1 MTGLLARAGL
11 GLAALAVVVDRF
23 VTKRVSRWTPLLGPD
38 DYLSCIVAWPTDLNE
53 GFVTPSRRHRSKSP
67 SLPSLGAVAVA
78 VAVVVSA
85 LSSSSAFAQG
95 PAPAAPPPAASA
107 TTSSAPE
114 QPLILEGQV
123 PTYMDVVKR
132 GLRTRLDLGG
142 RYGTVGLPDP
152 PVRLEVDDVVADR
165 NDIDIGGSVIVG
177 YDRPFGVPMA
187 ADLMADFNA
196 DANPDSPVSPY
207 LDDTSRY
214 PRLRLYSAF
223 IGLSAGPA
231 EPSLQPFK
239 INLGRMTQL
248 AESPITYDGASLG
261 ANFAFKGLGY
271 FNAKLWGGLDA
282 PQRLSDD
289 PFSRTSRR
297 FYGETYAVDG
307 TFTSN
312 PGAYVVTRTALNA
325 SVFNPVAGLNLD
337 GRFYGF
343 GVLLTHTLTPAQ
355 TLWVNDVDNTKDV
368 ILPLQRSKLGVS
380 YRVDSDWLMATVGLD
395 TQATDLLPR
404 NLTLKGDALTMDGTT
419 RVGVVGRLQFLE
431 DITVYDGTFRAFNP
445 AQTFDRVAAD
455 EQEQLRVRD
464 QIRHLNFGPPQE
476 HIYGSAEFERQL
488 PGSFAVLLRGRLR
501 QHFDA
506 ADVDMFRSNLYEI
519 GGGVTWNPGFAFDA
533 GLDVYGGLV
542 DSGLQNGLA
551 YDLNAEGLSS
561 YLEPR
566 AWVKSTLLEGKL
578 SNLTEVFVRRSD
590 VQTKRLIASG
600 QWGGALATTTRYDI
614 HDSWQVS
621 LRLDGDALAPIDSL
635 NASYYL
641 GALAA
646 TTVRF

>member
-1 MTGLLARAGL
+1 M
-11 GLAALAVVVDRF
+11 
-23 VTKRVSRWTPLLGPD
+23 
-38 DYLSCIVAWPTDLNE
+38 
-53 GFVTPSRRHRSKSP
+53 
-67 SLPSLGAVAVA
+67 
-78 VAVVVSA
+78 
-85 LSSSSAFAQG
+85 
-95 PAPAAPPPAASA
+95 
-107 TTSSAPE
+107 
-114 QPLILEGQV
+114 ILEGQV

-142 RYGTVGLPDP
+142 RYGAVGLPDP
-152 PVRLEVDDVVADR
+152 PVRLEVDDAVADR
-165 NDIDIGGSVIVG
+165 NDIDVGGSVIVG

-231 EPSLQPFK
+231 EPQLLPFK
-239 INLGRMTQL
+239 INIGRMTQI
-248 AESPITYDGASLG
+248 ADSPITYDGASLG
-261 ANFAFKGLGY
+261 ANFRFKGVGH
-271 FNAKLWGGLDA
+271 FNAKAWGGLDA

-297 FYGETYAVDG
+297 FYGETYAVDPA
-307 TFTSN
+307 FTSN
-312 PGAYVVTRTALNA
+312 PGAYVTSRTALNA
-325 SVFNPVAGLNLD
+325 PVLNPVAGLNLD

-343 GVLLTHTLTPAQ
+343 GVGLTHTLTPAQ
-355 TLWVNDVDNTKDV
+355 TLWVNDADNTKDL
-368 ILPLQRSKLGVS
+368 ILPMQRSKLGIS
-380 YRVDSDWLMATVGLD
+380 YRIDADWLMASFGFD
-395 TQATDLLPR
+395 TQATDFLPR
-404 NLTLKGDALTMDGTT
+404 NLTLKGDALTLDGTT
-419 RVGVVGRLQFLE
+419 RVALVGRLQFLE
-431 DITVYDGTFRAFNP
+431 DITAYDGTFRAFNP
-445 AQTFDRVAAD
+445 AQTFDRIAAA

-476 HIYGSAEFERQL
+476 HIYAMAEFERQL
-488 PGSFAVLLRGRLR
+488 PGSFAVLVRGRLR
-501 QHFDA
+501 QHLDP
-506 ADVDMFRSNLYEI
+506 ADVDMYRSNLYEV
-519 GGGVTWNPGFAFDA
+519 GGGFTWNPGFAFDA
-533 GLDVYGGLV
+533 GVDVYGGMV
-542 DSGLQNGLA
+542 DSGTQNGLA

-566 AWVKSTLLEGKL
+566 VWVKSTLLEGKL

-590 VQTKRLIASG
+590 VQTKQLLATG

-614 HDSWQVS
+614 HDNWQVS
-621 LRLDGDALAPIDSL
+621 LRVDGDALAPIDSL

-641 GALAA
+641 GAMAA